1 MHARETYGTGKKSN
15 THPSSLL
22 NPSPSPPPIS
32 CHRNDGSNGALPDLD
47 EEQLDSLA
55 EVFSHMDDPDSFQ
68 GVQIL
73 R

>member
-15 THPSSLL
+15 TPSLSL
-22 NPSPSPPPIS
+22 NPSSSLSPIS
-32 CHRNDGSNGALPDLD
+32 CPRNDGSNGALPDLD
-47 EEQLDSLA
+47 EQQLDSLA
-55 EVFSHMDDPDSFQ
+55 EVFSHMDDPDSLQ